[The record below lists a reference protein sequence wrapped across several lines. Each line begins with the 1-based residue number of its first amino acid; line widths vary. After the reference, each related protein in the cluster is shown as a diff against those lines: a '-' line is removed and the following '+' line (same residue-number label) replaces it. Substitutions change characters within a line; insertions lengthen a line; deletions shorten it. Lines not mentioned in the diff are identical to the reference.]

1 MGSNHTEVRMLR
13 KEDFVEIQARAK
25 AGVYQRDIAAQVGVH
40 PKTVSRALK
49 RGAAPAGPRRDQWI
63 KIRPYADAIHG
74 LLAEG
79 VWNAKVILREI
90 QALGYPGSY
99 TTLKA
104 YVRPQR
110 TMRPSR
116 ATVRFETAPGRQLQS
131 DWGQIV
137 TRIGGV
143 DSAVHFI
150 VNTLGYSR
158 RMHVW
163 ATDCED
169 AEHTYEG
176 MVRSFEYFGGVTA
189 EVLVDN
195 QKCAVLE
202 HRVGQEPRFHPR
214 FLDLAGQYGFRP
226 RACRPARAQTKGKDE
241 RMVGYVK
248 HNFFV
253 RYREFESWAHL
264 NQLLEQ
270 WLKEEADPRV
280 HGTVKEVVA
289 ERFAREGPHL
299 APLPERRFDT
309 AYWEDRQVSWDAY
322 VEVRGNRYSV
332 PDAFAGRVVS
342 VRITLEDELIVY
354 DCEQVIVSHRLQPR
368 SAGWVTVP
376 GHHAAL
382 WRRTLNVE
390 RRPLAAYEEAS
401 WN

>member
-1 MGSNHTEVRMLR
+1 MLR

-25 AGVYQRDIAAQVGVH
+25 AGVYQRDIAEQLGVS

-49 RGAAPAGPRRDQWI
+49 RGAAPARPRRDRWV
-63 KIRPYADAIHG
+63 KIRPYVEAIHR
-74 LLAEG
+74 LLAAG

-90 QALGYPGSY
+90 QGQGYVGSY
-99 TTLKA
+99 TTLKG

-110 TMRPSR
+110 ALRPSR

-131 DWGQIV
+131 DWGQTV
-137 TRIGGV
+137 TRIAGV
-143 DSAVHFI
+143 ETEAHFS

-169 AEHTYEG
+169 AEHTFEG
-176 MVRSFEYFGGVTA
+176 MIRAFEHFGGVTD

-202 HRVGQEPRFHPR
+202 HRAGQPPRFHPR

-226 RACRPARAQTKGKDE
+226 RACKPARAQTKGKDE

-253 RYREFESWAHL
+253 RYRDFESWAHL

-270 WLKEEADPRV
+270 WLREEADPRV
-280 HGTVKEVVA
+280 HGTVKEVVT
-289 ERFAREGPHL
+289 ERFARERPQL
-299 APLPERRFDT
+299 APLPETRFDT
-309 AYWEDRQVSWDAY
+309 AYLEMRVVSWDAY
-322 VEVRGNRYSV
+322 VEARGNRYSV
-332 PDAFAGRVVS
+332 PDAFAGQVVPI
-342 VRITLEDELIVY
+342 RITLDDQLVVY
-354 DCEQVIVSHRLQPR
+354 DCEQVIVTHRLQPR

-382 WRRTLNVE
+382 WQRTLQVE
-390 RRPLAAYEEAS
+390 HRPLAAYEEVGR

>member
-1 MGSNHTEVRMLR
+1 MLR
-13 KEDFVEIQARAK
+13 KEDFVEIQALAK
-25 AGVYQRDIAAQVGVH
+25 AGVYQRDIAEQVGVH

-49 RGAAPAGPRRDQWI
+49 RGAAPVGPRRDRWVKVQ
-63 KIRPYADAIHG
+63 PYAEAIHR
-74 LLAEG
+74 LLAAG

-90 QALGYPGSY
+90 QVLGYAGSY

-110 TMRPSR
+110 VMRPSP
-116 ATVRFETAPGRQLQS
+116 ATVRFETPPGRQLQS

-137 TRIGGV
+137 TRIAGV
-143 DSAVHFI
+143 ESEVHFI

-163 ATDCED
+163 ATDSED

-176 MVRSFEYFGGVTA
+176 LIRSFEYLGGVTA

-248 HNFFV
+248 GNFFV
-253 RYREFESWAHL
+253 RYREFESFSHL
-264 NQLLEQ
+264 NQQLEQ

-280 HGTVKEVVA
+280 HGTVREVVV
-289 ERFAREGPHL
+289 ERFAREAPQLG
-299 APLPERRFDT
+299 PLPGRRFDT

-332 PDAFAGRVVS
+332 PDAFAGRAVS
-342 VRITLEDELIVY
+342 IRITLDGELSVY
-354 DCEQVIVSHRLQPR
+354 DGEQVIVSHRLQDR

-390 RRPLAAYEEAS
+390 QRPLTDYAEAAS

>member
-1 MGSNHTEVRMLR
+1 MLR
-13 KEDFVEIQARAK
+13 KEDFVEIQALAK

-40 PKTVSRALK
+40 PRTVSRALK
-49 RGAAPAGPRRDQWI
+49 RGAAPSGSRRDQWV
-63 KIRPYADAIHG
+63 KVRPYAERIHA
-74 LLAEG
+74 LLVAG

-90 QALGYPGSY
+90 QAAGYAGSY

-110 TMRPSR
+110 RLRASA
-116 ATVRFETAPGRQLQS
+116 ATVRFETPPGRQLQS

-137 TRIGGV
+137 TRIAGV
-143 DSAVHFI
+143 ETAAHFI
-150 VNTLGYSR
+150 VNTLSYSR

-176 MVRSFEYFGGVTA
+176 LMRSFEYFGGIPA

-195 QKCAVLE
+195 QKAAVLE
-202 HRVGQEPRFHPR
+202 HRAGQEPRFNRR

-248 HNFFV
+248 GNFFV
-253 RYREFESWAHL
+253 RYREFESWSHL
-264 NQLLEQ
+264 NQQLEQ

-280 HGTVKEVVA
+280 HGTVREVVA
-289 ERFAREGPHL
+289 ERFEREAPHL

-309 AYWEDRQVSWDAY
+309 AYAETRQASWDAY

-332 PDAFAGRVVS
+332 PETYAGQVLPI
-342 VRITLEDELIVY
+342 RITLEDELVVY
-354 DCEQVIVSHRLQPR
+354 DAERVIVTHRLRPR
-368 SAGWVTVP
+368 AQGWVTVP
-376 GHHAAL
+376 EHHAAL
-382 WRRTLNVE
+382 WQRTLNVE
-390 RRPLAAYEEAS
+390 RRPLAAYEEVAS
-401 WN
+401 WS

>member
-1 MGSNHTEVRMLR
+1 MLR
-13 KEDFVEIQARAK
+13 KEDFVEIQALAK

-49 RGAAPAGPRRDQWI
+49 RRAAPAGPRRDRWV
-63 KIRPYADAIHG
+63 KLRPFTDAIHA

-79 VWNAKVILREI
+79 VWNAKVILREL
-90 QALGYPGSY
+90 QALGYAGSY

-110 TMRPSR
+110 VLRPSP
-116 ATVRFETAPGRQLQS
+116 ATVRFETPPGRQLQS
-131 DWGQIV
+131 DWGQIAV
-137 TRIGGV
+137 RIAGV
-143 DSAVHFI
+143 EVEVHFI

-163 ATDCED
+163 ATDSED

-176 MVRSFEYFGGVTA
+176 LVRAFEYFGGVTA

-195 QKCAVLE
+195 QKVAVLE
-202 HRVGQEPRFHPR
+202 HRTGQEPRFHPR

-248 HNFFV
+248 GNFFV
-253 RYREFESWAHL
+253 RYREFESFAHL
-264 NQLLEQ
+264 NQRLEQ

-280 HGTVKEVVA
+280 HGTVREVVA
-289 ERFAREGPHL
+289 ERFAREAPQL

-309 AYWEDRQVSWDAY
+309 AYVDSRQVSWDAY
-322 VEVRGNRYSV
+322 VDVRGNRYSV
-332 PDAFAGRVVS
+332 PDAYAGQVVPI
-342 VRITLEDELIVY
+342 RITLADELVVY
-354 DCEQVIVSHRLQPR
+354 DAERVLVTHRLQPR

-376 GHHAAL
+376 EHHAAL
-382 WRRTLNVE
+382 WQRTLKVE
-390 RRPLAAYEEAS
+390 RRPLTAYEEVTS
-401 WN
+401 WS